1 MGVPFASR
9 LSHLS
14 VNVIAQDGSHGRSA
28 EAPAWLPSRHSA
40 GSVPAGDPEREL
52 HAQRAAQA
60 EPAAHGSAG
69 VQGTAP
75 CVCPL
80 LQSVLHQLSLVV
92 HLCSPLLSHSICQFL
107 GLRKLHK
114 LHSCCC
120 LRYDSGQL
128 LKLGMKGDRNVKLN
142 GLERWGCSL
151 ALELRVAA
159 CLVIKKGAGKQGLT
173 HCFSTDTASHGPTS
187 ACRCW

>member
-1 MGVPFASR
+1 MGVPFASL

-28 EAPAWLPSRHSA
+28 EAPAWLPSCHSA

-75 CVCPL
+75 CVCSL

-92 HLCSPLLSHSICQFL
+92 ICAHPCFLTLSANSL
-107 GLRKLHK
+107 
-114 LHSCCC
+114 
-120 LRYDSGQL
+120 DSVSFT
-128 LKLGMKGDRNVKLN
+128 N
-142 GLERWGCSL
+142 CTL
-151 ALELRVAA
+151 AAA
-159 CLVIKKGAGKQGLT
+159 
-173 HCFSTDTASHGPTS
+173 
-187 ACRCW
+187 